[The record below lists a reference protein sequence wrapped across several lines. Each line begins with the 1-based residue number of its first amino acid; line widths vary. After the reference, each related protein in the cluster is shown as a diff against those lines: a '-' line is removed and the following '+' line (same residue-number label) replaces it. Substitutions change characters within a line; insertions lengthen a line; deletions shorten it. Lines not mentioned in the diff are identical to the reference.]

1 MPPRPLRSF
10 YASRSSTRHRGT
22 TKTRLPARDAEAR
35 RIECAPD
42 QGRSSTLQPRV
53 LARAPPR
60 RAWIVSIWRSI
71 ATMLVRLGRPHHETI
86 VCLAAGCAAL
96 MLADASH
103 AQNAPGGA
111 APSYPTRQDR
121 LIVPYPAGGPT
132 DVMARLVAQHLTE
145 GLGQN
150 FFVENPTGASGVGGT
165 GRAANS
171 PGDGHTILF
180 VTNDFAVAPTVSSKV
195 PYDAVKSF
203 APVTIAA
210 SSPQVVVV
218 HPSFPAKTMR
228 ELIAVTKANPGKYN
242 YASLG
247 IGFGQLSSERLFRL
261 GLGLDVVRVPFPGA
275 APIITSTLAGHTPI
289 AFLGLP
295 PAAPHIKEGTLRA
308 LAVTS
313 PRRSPV
319 FPDVPT
325 MDESGVPDQQ
335 SELIIG
341 VLVPAATPKP
351 IVDLL

>member
-1 MPPRPLRSF
+1 M
-10 YASRSSTRHRGT
+10 
-22 TKTRLPARDAEAR
+22 K
-35 RIECAPD
+35 
-42 QGRSSTLQPRV
+42 
-53 LARAPPR
+53 
-60 RAWIVSIWRSI
+60 
-71 ATMLVRLGRPHHETI
+71 TI

-96 MLADASH
+96 MLAAASH

-111 APSYPTRQDR
+111 AASYPTRQVR
-121 LIVPYPAGGPT
+121 VIVPYPAGGPT

-145 GLGQN
+145 SLGQN
-150 FFVENPTGASGVGGT
+150 FFVENLTGASGVVGT
-165 GRAANS
+165 GTAANS

-195 PYDAVKSF
+195 PYDAIKSF

-210 SSPQVVVV
+210 ASPQVVVV
-218 HPSFPAKTMR
+218 HPSFPAKNMQ
-228 ELIAVTKANPGKYN
+228 ELIALAKASPGKYN

-295 PAAPHIKEGTLRA
+295 PAAPHIKEGTLHA

-313 PRRSPV
+313 AKRSPV
-319 FPDVPT
+319 FPNVPT
-325 MDESGVPDQQ
+325 MAESGVPDQE
-335 SELIIG
+335 SRTDHRCIG
-341 VLVPAATPKP
+341 ARRDAKAHR
-351 IVDLL
+351 

>member
-1 MPPRPLRSF
+1 M
-10 YASRSSTRHRGT
+10 
-22 TKTRLPARDAEAR
+22 K
-35 RIECAPD
+35 
-42 QGRSSTLQPRV
+42 
-53 LARAPPR
+53 
-60 RAWIVSIWRSI
+60 
-71 ATMLVRLGRPHHETI
+71 TI
-86 VCLAAGCAAL
+86 VCLAAGGAAM
-96 MLADASH
+96 MLAAASH

-111 APSYPTRQDR
+111 ATSYPTRQVR
-121 LIVPYPAGGPT
+121 VIVPYPAGGPT

-145 GLGQN
+145 SLGQN
-150 FFVENPTGASGVGGT
+150 FFVENLTGASGVVGT
-165 GRAANS
+165 GTAANS

-210 SSPQVVVV
+210 ASPQVVVV
-218 HPSFPAKTMR
+218 HPSFPAKNMQ
-228 ELIAVTKANPGKYN
+228 ELIALAKASPGKYN

-313 PRRSPV
+313 TKRSPV
-319 FPDVPT
+319 FPNVLT
-325 MDESGVPDQQ
+325 MAESGVPDQE

-351 IVDLL
+351 IVDQLQREIARIVALPDVKERLDALGFAPVASTPDAYAAQIKADIETWSKVVREANIKVE

>member
-1 MPPRPLRSF
+1 M
-10 YASRSSTRHRGT
+10 T
-22 TKTRLPARDAEAR
+22 
-35 RIECAPD
+35 
-42 QGRSSTLQPRV
+42 
-53 LARAPPR
+53 
-60 RAWIVSIWRSI
+60 
-71 ATMLVRLGRPHHETI
+71 TI
-86 VCLAAGCAAL
+86 VCLAAGCAGL
-96 MLADASH
+96 ILADASH

-111 APSYPTRQDR
+111 TPSYPTRQVR
-121 LIVPYPAGGPT
+121 IIVPYPAGGPT

-150 FFVENPTGASGVGGT
+150 FFVENLTGASGVVGT
-165 GRAANS
+165 GTAANS

-180 VTNDFAVAPTVSSKV
+180 VTNDFAVAPIVSSKV

-210 SSPQVVVV
+210 ASPQVVVV

-228 ELIAVTKANPGKYN
+228 ELIAVAKASPGKYN

-247 IGFGQLSSERLFRL
+247 VGFGQLSSERLFRL

-275 APIITSTLAGHTPI
+275 SPIITSTLAGHTPI

-351 IVDLL
+351 IVDLLQRQIARIVALPDVKGRLDALGFAAVASTPEAYAAQIKADIETWSKVVREANIKVE

>member
-1 MPPRPLRSF
+1 M
-10 YASRSSTRHRGT
+10 
-22 TKTRLPARDAEAR
+22 K
-35 RIECAPD
+35 
-42 QGRSSTLQPRV
+42 
-53 LARAPPR
+53 
-60 RAWIVSIWRSI
+60 
-71 ATMLVRLGRPHHETI
+71 TI
-86 VCLAAGCAAL
+86 VCLGAGCAAM
-96 MLADASH
+96 MLAAASH

-111 APSYPTRQDR
+111 ATSYPTRQVR
-121 LIVPYPAGGPT
+121 VIVPYPARGPT
-132 DVMARLVAQHLTE
+132 DVMARLVAQNLTE
-145 GLGQN
+145 SLGQN
-150 FFVENPTGASGVGGT
+150 FFVENLTGASGVVGT
-165 GRAANS
+165 GTAANS

-210 SSPQVVVV
+210 ASPQVVVV
-218 HPSFPAKTMR
+218 HPSFPAKNMQ
-228 ELIAVTKANPGKYN
+228 EMIALAKASPGKYN

-313 PRRSPV
+313 TKRSPV
-319 FPDVPT
+319 FPNVPT
-325 MDESGVPDQQ
+325 MAESGVPDQE

-351 IVDLL
+351 IVDQLQRQIARIVALPDVKERLDALGFAPVASTPEAYATQIKADIETWSKVVREANIKVE

>member
-1 MPPRPLRSF
+1 M
-10 YASRSSTRHRGT
+10 
-22 TKTRLPARDAEAR
+22 K
-35 RIECAPD
+35 
-42 QGRSSTLQPRV
+42 
-53 LARAPPR
+53 
-60 RAWIVSIWRSI
+60 
-71 ATMLVRLGRPHHETI
+71 TI
-86 VCLAAGCAAL
+86 VCLAAGSAAL
-96 MLADASH
+96 MVAAASH

-111 APSYPTRQDR
+111 ATSYPTRQVR
-121 LIVPYPAGGPT
+121 VIVPYPAGGPT
-132 DVMARLVAQHLTE
+132 DVMARLVAQHSE
-145 GLGQN
+145 SLGQN
-150 FFVENPTGASGVGGT
+150 FFVENLTGASGVVGT
-165 GRAANS
+165 GTAANS

-195 PYDAVKSF
+195 PYDAIKSF

-210 SSPQVVVV
+210 ASPQVVVV
-218 HPSFPAKTMR
+218 HPSFPAKNMQ
-228 ELIAVTKANPGKYN
+228 ELIALAKASPGKYN

-313 PRRSPV
+313 PKRSPV
-319 FPDVPT
+319 FPNVPT
-325 MDESGVPDQQ
+325 MAESGVPDQE

-351 IVDLL
+351 IVDQLQRQIARIVALPDVKERLDALGFAPVGSTPDAYAAQIKADIETWSKVVREANIKVE

>member
-1 MPPRPLRSF
+1 M
-10 YASRSSTRHRGT
+10 
-22 TKTRLPARDAEAR
+22 K
-35 RIECAPD
+35 
-42 QGRSSTLQPRV
+42 
-53 LARAPPR
+53 
-60 RAWIVSIWRSI
+60 
-71 ATMLVRLGRPHHETI
+71 TI

-96 MLADASH
+96 MLAAASH

-111 APSYPTRQDR
+111 AASYPTRQVR
-121 LIVPYPAGGPT
+121 VIVPYPAGGPT

-145 GLGQN
+145 SLGQN
-150 FFVENPTGASGVGGT
+150 FFVENLTGASGVVGT
-165 GRAANS
+165 GTAANS

-210 SSPQVVVV
+210 ASPQVVVV
-218 HPSFPAKTMR
+218 HPSFPAKNMQ
-228 ELIAVTKANPGKYN
+228 EMIALAKASPGKYN

-313 PRRSPV
+313 IKRSPV
-319 FPDVPT
+319 FPNVPT
-325 MDESGVPDQQ
+325 MAESGVPDQE

-351 IVDLL
+351 IVDQLQRQIARIVALPDVKERLDALGFAPVASTPDAYAAQIKADIETWSKVVREANIKVE

>member
-1 MPPRPLRSF
+1 M
-10 YASRSSTRHRGT
+10 
-22 TKTRLPARDAEAR
+22 K
-35 RIECAPD
+35 
-42 QGRSSTLQPRV
+42 
-53 LARAPPR
+53 
-60 RAWIVSIWRSI
+60 
-71 ATMLVRLGRPHHETI
+71 TI
-86 VCLAAGCAAL
+86 VCLAAGSAAL
-96 MLADASH
+96 MLAAASH

-111 APSYPTRQDR
+111 AASYPTRQVR
-121 LIVPYPAGGPT
+121 VIVPYPAGGPT

-145 GLGQN
+145 SLGQN
-150 FFVENPTGASGVGGT
+150 FFVENLTGASGVVGT
-165 GRAANS
+165 GTAANS

-180 VTNDFAVAPTVSSKV
+180 VTNDFAVAPT
-195 PYDAVKSF
+195 

-210 SSPQVVVV
+210 ASPQVVVV
-218 HPSFPAKTMR
+218 HPSFPAKNMQ
-228 ELIAVTKANPGKYN
+228 ELIALAKASPGKYN

-295 PAAPHIKEGTLRA
+295 PAAPHIKEGTLHA

-313 PRRSPV
+313 AKRSPV
-319 FPDVPT
+319 FPNVPT
-325 MDESGVPDQQ
+325 MAESGVPDQE

-351 IVDLL
+351 IVDQLQRQIARIVALPDVKERLDALGFAPVASTPEAYATQIKADIETWSKVVREANIKVE

>member
-1 MPPRPLRSF
+1 M
-10 YASRSSTRHRGT
+10 
-22 TKTRLPARDAEAR
+22 K
-35 RIECAPD
+35 
-42 QGRSSTLQPRV
+42 
-53 LARAPPR
+53 
-60 RAWIVSIWRSI
+60 
-71 ATMLVRLGRPHHETI
+71 TI

-96 MLADASH
+96 MLAAASH

-111 APSYPTRQDR
+111 AASYPTRQVR
-121 LIVPYPAGGPT
+121 VIVPYPAGGPT

-145 GLGQN
+145 SLGQN
-150 FFVENPTGASGVGGT
+150 FFVENLTGASGVVGT
-165 GRAANS
+165 GTAANS

-195 PYDAVKSF
+195 PYDAIKSF

-210 SSPQVVVV
+210 ASPQVVVV
-218 HPSFPAKTMR
+218 HPSFPAKNMQ
-228 ELIAVTKANPGKYN
+228 ELIALAKASPGKYN

-313 PRRSPV
+313 AKRSPV
-319 FPDVPT
+319 FPNVPT
-325 MDESGVPDQQ
+325 MAESGVPDQE

-351 IVDLL
+351 IVDQLQRQIARIVALPDVKERLDALGFAPVASTPEAYATQIKADIETWSKVVREANIKVE

>member
-1 MPPRPLRSF
+1 M
-10 YASRSSTRHRGT
+10 
-22 TKTRLPARDAEAR
+22 K
-35 RIECAPD
+35 
-42 QGRSSTLQPRV
+42 
-53 LARAPPR
+53 
-60 RAWIVSIWRSI
+60 
-71 ATMLVRLGRPHHETI
+71 TI

-96 MLADASH
+96 MLAAASH

-111 APSYPTRQDR
+111 ATSYPTRQVR
-121 LIVPYPAGGPT
+121 VIVPYPAGGPT

-145 GLGQN
+145 SLGQN
-150 FFVENPTGASGVGGT
+150 FFVENLTGASGVVGT
-165 GRAANS
+165 GTAANS

-210 SSPQVVVV
+210 ASPQVVVV
-218 HPSFPAKTMR
+218 HPSFPAKNMQ
-228 ELIAVTKANPGKYN
+228 ELIALTKASPGKYN

-313 PRRSPV
+313 AKRSPV

-325 MDESGVPDQQ
+325 MAESGVPDQE

-351 IVDLL
+351 IVDLLQRQIARIVALPDVKERLDALGFAAVASTPEAYAAQIKADIETWSKVVREANIKIE

>member
-1 MPPRPLRSF
+1 M
-10 YASRSSTRHRGT
+10 
-22 TKTRLPARDAEAR
+22 K
-35 RIECAPD
+35 
-42 QGRSSTLQPRV
+42 
-53 LARAPPR
+53 
-60 RAWIVSIWRSI
+60 
-71 ATMLVRLGRPHHETI
+71 TI
-86 VCLAAGCAAL
+86 VCLAAGSAAL
-96 MLADASH
+96 MVAAASH

-111 APSYPTRQDR
+111 ATSYPTRQVR
-121 LIVPYPAGGPT
+121 VIVPYPAGGPT

-145 GLGQN
+145 SLGQN
-150 FFVENPTGASGVGGT
+150 FFVENLTGASGVVGT
-165 GRAANS
+165 GTAANS

-195 PYDAVKSF
+195 PYDAIKSF

-210 SSPQVVVV
+210 ASPQVVVV
-218 HPSFPAKTMR
+218 HPSFPAKNMQ
-228 ELIAVTKANPGKYN
+228 ELIALAKASPGKYN

-261 GLGLDVVRVPFPGA
+261 DLGLDVVRVPFPGA

-313 PRRSPV
+313 PKRSPV
-319 FPDVPT
+319 FPNVPT
-325 MDESGVPDQQ
+325 MAESGVPDQE

-351 IVDLL
+351 IVDQLQRQIARIVALPDVKERLDALGFAPVASTPDAYAAQIKADIETWSKVVREANIKVE

>member
-1 MPPRPLRSF
+1 M
-10 YASRSSTRHRGT
+10 
-22 TKTRLPARDAEAR
+22 K
-35 RIECAPD
+35 
-42 QGRSSTLQPRV
+42 
-53 LARAPPR
+53 
-60 RAWIVSIWRSI
+60 
-71 ATMLVRLGRPHHETI
+71 TI
-86 VCLAAGCAAL
+86 VCLAAGSAAL
-96 MLADASH
+96 MLAAASH

-111 APSYPTRQDR
+111 AASYPTRQVR
-121 LIVPYPAGGPT
+121 VIVPYPAGGPT

-145 GLGQN
+145 SLGQN
-150 FFVENPTGASGVGGT
+150 FFVENLTGASGVVGT
-165 GRAANS
+165 GTAANS

-195 PYDAVKSF
+195 PYDAIKSF

-210 SSPQVVVV
+210 ASPQVVVV
-218 HPSFPAKTMR
+218 HPSFPAKNMQ
-228 ELIAVTKANPGKYN
+228 ELIALAKASPGKYN

-275 APIITSTLAGHTPI
+275 APIITSTLADHTPI

-313 PRRSPV
+313 AKRSPV
-319 FPDVPT
+319 FPNVPT
-325 MDESGVPDQQ
+325 MAESGVPDQE

-351 IVDLL
+351 IVDQLQRQIARIVALPDVKERLDALGFAPVASTPEAYAAQIKADIETWSKVVREANIKVE

>member
-1 MPPRPLRSF
+1 M
-10 YASRSSTRHRGT
+10 
-22 TKTRLPARDAEAR
+22 K
-35 RIECAPD
+35 
-42 QGRSSTLQPRV
+42 
-53 LARAPPR
+53 
-60 RAWIVSIWRSI
+60 
-71 ATMLVRLGRPHHETI
+71 TI

-96 MLADASH
+96 MLAAASH

-111 APSYPTRQDR
+111 AASYPTRQVR
-121 LIVPYPAGGPT
+121 VIVPYPAGGPT

-145 GLGQN
+145 SLGQN
-150 FFVENPTGASGVGGT
+150 FFVENLTGASGVVGT
-165 GRAANS
+165 GTAANS

-210 SSPQVVVV
+210 ASPQVVVV
-218 HPSFPAKTMR
+218 HPSFPAKNMQ
-228 ELIAVTKANPGKYN
+228 ELIALAKASPGKYN

-247 IGFGQLSSERLFRL
+247 VGFGQLSSERLFRL

-275 APIITSTLAGHTPI
+275 APIITSTLAGHTPM

-295 PAAPHIKEGTLRA
+295 PAAPHITEGTLRA

-313 PRRSPV
+313 AKRSPV
-319 FPDVPT
+319 FPNVPT
-325 MDESGVPDQQ
+325 MAESGVPDQE

-351 IVDLL
+351 IVDQLQRQIARIVALPDVKERLDALGFAPVASTPEAYATQIKADIETWSKVVREANIKVE

>member
-1 MPPRPLRSF
+1 M
-10 YASRSSTRHRGT
+10 
-22 TKTRLPARDAEAR
+22 K
-35 RIECAPD
+35 
-42 QGRSSTLQPRV
+42 
-53 LARAPPR
+53 
-60 RAWIVSIWRSI
+60 
-71 ATMLVRLGRPHHETI
+71 TI

-96 MLADASH
+96 MLAAASH

-111 APSYPTRQDR
+111 AASYPTRQVR
-121 LIVPYPAGGPT
+121 VIVPYPAGGPT

-145 GLGQN
+145 SLGQN
-150 FFVENPTGASGVGGT
+150 FFVENLTGASGVVGT
-165 GRAANS
+165 GTAANS

-210 SSPQVVVV
+210 ASPQVVVV
-218 HPSFPAKTMR
+218 HPSFPAKNMQ
-228 ELIAVTKANPGKYN
+228 ELIALAKASPGKYN

-275 APIITSTLAGHTPI
+275 APIITSTLAGHTPM

-313 PRRSPV
+313 AKRSPV
-319 FPDVPT
+319 FPNVPT
-325 MDESGVPDQQ
+325 MAESGVPDQE

-351 IVDLL
+351 IVDQLQRQIARIVALPDVKERLDALGFAPVASTPEAYATQIKADIETWSKVVREANIKVE

>member
-1 MPPRPLRSF
+1 M
-10 YASRSSTRHRGT
+10 
-22 TKTRLPARDAEAR
+22 K
-35 RIECAPD
+35 
-42 QGRSSTLQPRV
+42 
-53 LARAPPR
+53 
-60 RAWIVSIWRSI
+60 
-71 ATMLVRLGRPHHETI
+71 TI

-96 MLADASH
+96 MLAAASH

-111 APSYPTRQDR
+111 AASYPTRQVR
-121 LIVPYPAGGPT
+121 VIVPYPAGGPT

-145 GLGQN
+145 SLGQN
-150 FFVENPTGASGVGGT
+150 FFVENLTGASGVVGT
-165 GRAANS
+165 GTAANS

-180 VTNDFAVAPTVSSKV
+180 VTNDFAVAPTVSSRV

-210 SSPQVVVV
+210 ASPQVVVV
-218 HPSFPAKTMR
+218 HPSFPAKNMQ
-228 ELIAVTKANPGKYN
+228 EVVALAKASPGKYN

-313 PRRSPV
+313 AKRSPV
-319 FPDVPT
+319 FPNVPT
-325 MDESGVPDQQ
+325 MAESGVPDQE

-351 IVDLL
+351 IVDQLQRQIARIVAVPDVKERLDALGFAPVASTPEAYATQIKADIETWSKVVREANIKVE

>member
-1 MPPRPLRSF
+1 M
-10 YASRSSTRHRGT
+10 
-22 TKTRLPARDAEAR
+22 K
-35 RIECAPD
+35 
-42 QGRSSTLQPRV
+42 
-53 LARAPPR
+53 
-60 RAWIVSIWRSI
+60 
-71 ATMLVRLGRPHHETI
+71 TI

-96 MLADASH
+96 MLAAASH

-111 APSYPTRQDR
+111 AASYPSRQVR
-121 LIVPYPAGGPT
+121 VIVPYPAGGPT

-145 GLGQN
+145 SLGQN
-150 FFVENPTGASGVGGT
+150 FFVENLTGASGVVGT
-165 GRAANS
+165 GTAANS

-210 SSPQVVVV
+210 ASPQVVVV
-218 HPSFPAKTMR
+218 HPSFPAKNMQ
-228 ELIAVTKANPGKYN
+228 ELIALAKASPGKYN

-275 APIITSTLAGHTPI
+275 APIITSTLAGHTPM

-313 PRRSPV
+313 AKRSPV
-319 FPDVPT
+319 FANVPT
-325 MDESGVPDQQ
+325 MAESGVPDQE

-351 IVDLL
+351 IVDQLQRQIARIVALPDVKERLDALGFAPVASTPEAYATQIKADIETWSKVVREANIKVE

>member
-1 MPPRPLRSF
+1 M
-10 YASRSSTRHRGT
+10 
-22 TKTRLPARDAEAR
+22 K
-35 RIECAPD
+35 
-42 QGRSSTLQPRV
+42 
-53 LARAPPR
+53 
-60 RAWIVSIWRSI
+60 
-71 ATMLVRLGRPHHETI
+71 TI

-96 MLADASH
+96 MLAAASH

-111 APSYPTRQDR
+111 AASYPTRQVR
-121 LIVPYPAGGPT
+121 VIVPYPAGGPT

-145 GLGQN
+145 SLGQN
-150 FFVENPTGASGVGGT
+150 FFVENLTGASGVVGT
-165 GRAANS
+165 GTAANS

-210 SSPQVVVV
+210 ASPQVVVV
-218 HPSFPAKTMR
+218 HPSFPAKNMQ
-228 ELIAVTKANPGKYN
+228 ELIALAKASPGKYN

-313 PRRSPV
+313 AKRSPV
-319 FPDVPT
+319 FPNVPT
-325 MDESGVPDQQ
+325 MAESGVPDQE

-351 IVDLL
+351 IVDQLQRQIARIVAMPDVKKRLDALGFAPVASTPEAYATQIKADIETWSKVVREANIKVE

>member
-1 MPPRPLRSF
+1 M
-10 YASRSSTRHRGT
+10 
-22 TKTRLPARDAEAR
+22 K
-35 RIECAPD
+35 
-42 QGRSSTLQPRV
+42 
-53 LARAPPR
+53 
-60 RAWIVSIWRSI
+60 
-71 ATMLVRLGRPHHETI
+71 TI
-86 VCLAAGCAAL
+86 VCLGAGCAAM
-96 MLADASH
+96 MLAAASH

-111 APSYPTRQDR
+111 ATSYPTRQVR
-121 LIVPYPAGGPT
+121 VIVPYPAGGPT

-145 GLGQN
+145 SLGQN
-150 FFVENPTGASGVGGT
+150 FFVENLTGASGVVGT
-165 GRAANS
+165 GTAANS

-210 SSPQVVVV
+210 ASPQVVVV
-218 HPSFPAKTMR
+218 HPSFPAKNMQ
-228 ELIAVTKANPGKYN
+228 EMIALAKASPGKYN

-313 PRRSPV
+313 IKRSPV
-319 FPDVPT
+319 FPNVPT
-325 MDESGVPDQQ
+325 MAESGVPDQE

-351 IVDLL
+351 IVDQLQREIARIVALPDVKERLDALGFAPVASTPDAYAAQIKADIETWSKVVREANIKVE

>member
-1 MPPRPLRSF
+1 M
-10 YASRSSTRHRGT
+10 
-22 TKTRLPARDAEAR
+22 K
-35 RIECAPD
+35 
-42 QGRSSTLQPRV
+42 
-53 LARAPPR
+53 
-60 RAWIVSIWRSI
+60 
-71 ATMLVRLGRPHHETI
+71 TI

-96 MLADASH
+96 MLAAASH

-111 APSYPTRQDR
+111 AASYPTRQVR
-121 LIVPYPAGGPT
+121 VIVPYPAGGPT

-145 GLGQN
+145 SLGQN
-150 FFVENPTGASGVGGT
+150 FFVENLTGASGVVGT
-165 GRAANS
+165 GTAANS

-180 VTNDFAVAPTVSSKV
+180 VTNDFAVAPTISSKV

-210 SSPQVVVV
+210 ASPQVVVV
-218 HPSFPAKTMR
+218 HPSFPAKNMQ
-228 ELIAVTKANPGKYN
+228 ELIALAKASPGKYN

-275 APIITSTLAGHTPI
+275 APIITSTLAGHTPM

-313 PRRSPV
+313 AKRSPV
-319 FPDVPT
+319 FPNVPT
-325 MDESGVPDQQ
+325 MAESGVPDQE

-351 IVDLL
+351 IVDQLQRQIARIVALPDVKERLDALGFAPVASTPEAYATQIKADIETWSKVVREANIKVE

>member
-1 MPPRPLRSF
+1 M
-10 YASRSSTRHRGT
+10 
-22 TKTRLPARDAEAR
+22 K
-35 RIECAPD
+35 
-42 QGRSSTLQPRV
+42 
-53 LARAPPR
+53 
-60 RAWIVSIWRSI
+60 
-71 ATMLVRLGRPHHETI
+71 TI

-96 MLADASH
+96 MLAAASH

-111 APSYPTRQDR
+111 AASYPTRQVR
-121 LIVPYPAGGPT
+121 VIVPYPAGGPT

-145 GLGQN
+145 SLGQN
-150 FFVENPTGASGVGGT
+150 FFVENLTGASGVVGT
-165 GRAANS
+165 GTAANS

-210 SSPQVVVV
+210 ASPQVVVV
-218 HPSFPAKTMR
+218 HPSFPAKNMQ
-228 ELIAVTKANPGKYN
+228 ELIALAKASPGKYN

-313 PRRSPV
+313 ARRSPV
-319 FPDVPT
+319 FPNVPT
-325 MDESGVPDQQ
+325 MAESGVPDQE

-351 IVDLL
+351 IVDQLQRQIARIVALPDVKERLDALGFAPVASTPEAYATQIKADIETWSKVVREANIKVE